1 MLTITIPETELYDEK
16 TNTFFT
22 TQKKTIKLEH
32 SLISASLWEAKWKR
46 CFTSKPPSTAEETI
60 DYIKC
65 MCLDKNIDD
74 LVFRAIP
81 MEEYQKV
88 LDYIADPMTAT
99 KITDRSNSRGNSEQ
113 LTTEVIYFY
122 MTAFN
127 IPFSCE
133 KWHLNRLLTL
143 IKVCSIKNGG
153 DQKMGKH
160 DIMNQNKALNAARRA
175 KMHSKG

>member
-1 MLTITIPETELYDEK
+1 MITVNIPETELYDEK

-22 TQKKTIKLEH
+22 VPKKTIRLEH
-32 SLISASLWEAKWKR
+32 SLIAVSLWESKWKR
-46 CFTSKPPSTAEETI
+46 CFTQKPPATPDEI
-60 DYIKC
+60 VDYIRC
-65 MCLDKNIDD
+65 MCLDKNVDEIA
-74 LVFRAIP
+74 FRAIQV
-81 MEEYQKV
+81 EDYKRV

-99 KITDRSNSRGNSEQ
+99 TITDRSHGRTNHESMTS
-113 LTTEVIYFY
+113 EVIYFY

-153 DQKMGKH
+153 DQKMGRN
-160 DIMNQNKALNAARRA
+160 DIMSQNKALNAARRA
-175 KMHSKG
+175 KMHSRG